1 MSFPS
6 NAFRLEGAA
15 VRNSY
20 AAGRD
25 LAGAVSTVELRVVDQ
40 QRQITLLAQQLAQTI
55 TEKNNLAAR
64 LAFLEGWAMK
74 LTTPEGE

>member
-20 AAGRD
+20 SAGRD
-25 LAGAVSTVELRVVDQ
+25 LAGAVSTVEIRVTDQ
-40 QRQITLLAQQLAQTI
+40 QRQITSLAQQLAQAN
-55 TEKNNLAAR
+55 TEKNDLAAR

-74 LTTPEGE
+74 LTKGE

>member
-25 LAGAVSTVELRVVDQ
+25 LAGAVSTVELRVTDQ
-40 QRQITLLAQQLAQTI
+40 QRQITSLAQQLAQLN
-55 TEKNNLAAR
+55 TEKDDLAAR
-64 LAFLEGWAMK
+64 LAILEAWAVK
-74 LTTPEGE
+74 LSMGG

>member
-20 AAGRD
+20 SAGRD
-25 LAGAVSTVELRVVDQ
+25 LAGAVSTVELRVTDQ
-40 QRQITLLAQQLAQTI
+40 QRQITLLAQQLAQAN
-55 TEKNNLAAR
+55 TEKEGLVAR
-64 LAFLEGWAMK
+64 LAILEAWAVK
-74 LTTPEGE
+74 LTKGE

>member
-20 AAGRD
+20 QAGRD
-25 LAGAVSTVELRVVDQ
+25 LTIAVTSLESRV
-40 QRQITLLAQQLAQTI
+40 TAQQLQIASLTSQLLLRE
-55 TEKNNLAAR
+55 TENNALAAR
-64 LAFLEGWAMK
+64 LATIEAWALQISMV
-74 LTTPEGE
+74 G

>member
-25 LAGAVSTVELRVVDQ
+25 LAGAVSTVELRVTDQ
-40 QRQITLLAQQLAQTI
+40 QRQITSLAQQLAQANAETRGAVG
-55 TEKNNLAAR
+55 TSRGVGGEAH
-64 LAFLEGWAMK
+64 EWM
-74 LTTPEGE
+74 TTG

>member
-20 AAGRD
+20 TPGRD
-25 LAGAVSTVELRVVDQ
+25 LAGAVSSLEILVTDQ
-40 QRQITLLAQQLAQTI
+40 QKQITLMGQQLAQVI
-55 TEKNNLAAR
+55 TEKNDLTVRLAA
-64 LAFLEGWAMK
+64 LETWAMSLSK
-74 LTTPEGE
+74 RG

>member
-25 LAGAVSTVELRVVDQ
+25 LAGAVSSVELRVTDQ
-40 QRQITLLAQQLAQTI
+40 QRQITSLAQQLAQAN
-55 TEKNNLAAR
+55 TEKDDLAAR
-64 LAFLEGWAMK
+64 LAILEAWAVK
-74 LTTPEGE
+74 LSMGG

>member
-20 AAGRD
+20 SAGRD
-25 LAGAVSTVELRVVDQ
+25 LAGAVSTVELRVTDQ
-40 QRQITLLAQQLAQTI
+40 QRQITSLAQQLAQANA
-55 TEKNNLAAR
+55 EKNDLAAR

-74 LTTPEGE
+74 LTKGE

>member
-20 AAGRD
+20 SAGRD
-25 LAGAVSTVELRVVDQ
+25 LAGAVSTVEIRVTDQ
-40 QRQITLLAQQLAQTI
+40 QRQITSLAQQLAQANA
-55 TEKNNLAAR
+55 EKNDLAAR
-64 LAFLEGWAMK
+64 LAFLEGWAVK
-74 LTTPEGE
+74 LSKSE

>member
-20 AAGRD
+20 SAGRD
-25 LAGAVSTVELRVVDQ
+25 LAGAVSTVEIRVTDQ
-40 QRQITLLAQQLAQTI
+40 QRQITLLAQQLTQTI
-55 TEKNNLAAR
+55 AEKNDLAAR
-64 LAFLEGWAMK
+64 LAFLEAWAMK
-74 LTTPEGE
+74 LTKGE

>member
-25 LAGAVSTVELRVVDQ
+25 LAGAVSSVELRVTSQ
-40 QRQITLLAQQLAQTI
+40 QTQITLLAQQLAQTI
-55 TEKNNLAAR
+55 AEKNDLAAR
-64 LAFLEGWAMK
+64 LAFLEAWAMK
-74 LTTPEGE
+74 LTKGE

>member
-20 AAGRD
+20 SAGRD
-25 LAGAVSTVELRVVDQ
+25 LAGAVSSVELRVTDQ
-40 QRQITLLAQQLAQTI
+40 QRQITSLAQQLAQANA
-55 TEKNNLAAR
+55 EKNDLAAR
-64 LAFLEGWAMK
+64 LAFLEGWAVK
-74 LTTPEGE
+74 LSMGG

>member
-6 NAFRLEGAA
+6 IAFRLEGAA

-25 LAGAVSTVELRVVDQ
+25 LAGAVSTVELRVTDQ
-40 QRQITLLAQQLAQTI
+40 QRQITSLAQQLAQANA
-55 TEKNNLAAR
+55 EKNDLAAR
-64 LAFLEGWAMK
+64 LAILEAWAVK
-74 LTTPEGE
+74 LSMGG

>member
-20 AAGRD
+20 SAGRD
-25 LAGAVSTVELRVVDQ
+25 LAGAVSTVEICVTDQ
-40 QRQITLLAQQLAQTI
+40 QRQITSLAQQLAQANA
-55 TEKNNLAAR
+55 EKNDLAAR

-74 LTTPEGE
+74 LTKGE

>member
-20 AAGRD
+20 SAGRD
-25 LAGAVSTVELRVVDQ
+25 LAGAVSTVELRVTSQ
-40 QRQITLLAQQLAQTI
+40 QSQITLLAQQLAQAN
-55 TEKNNLAAR
+55 TEKDDLAAR
-64 LAFLEGWAMK
+64 LAILEAWAVK
-74 LTTPEGE
+74 LTKGE

>member
-20 AAGRD
+20 SAGRD
-25 LAGAVSTVELRVVDQ
+25 LAGAVSTVELRVTDQ
-40 QRQITLLAQQLAQTI
+40 QRQITSLAQQLAQAN
-55 TEKNNLAAR
+55 TEKDGLAAR
-64 LAFLEGWAMK
+64 LAILEAWAMR
-74 LTTPEGE
+74 LTKSE

>member
-25 LAGAVSTVELRVVDQ
+25 LAGAVSSVELRVTSQ
-40 QRQITLLAQQLAQTI
+40 QTQITLLAQQLAQTI
-55 TEKNNLAAR
+55 AEKNDLAAR
-64 LAFLEGWAMK
+64 LAFLEAWAVK
-74 LTTPEGE
+74 LSMGG